1 MRLVRRSISIG
12 VPKDSVIQ
20 HENAVT
26 ADGFL
31 VMAHGS
37 AEEMA
42 RAKAI
47 LGTAN
52 PSHLGIHAGVKQ

>member
-1 MRLVRRSISIG
+1 M
-12 VPKDSVIQ
+12 K
-20 HENAVT
+20 

-31 VMAHGS
+31 VMAHGA
-37 AEEMA
+37 AEEMV

-52 PSHLGIHAGVKQ
+52 PSHLDVHAGVKALQPADQLVHAGG

>member
-1 MRLVRRSISIG
+1 MG

-20 HENAVT
+20 YEIALA
-26 ADGFL
+26 ADDFL
-31 VMAHGS
+31 VIAHGTPD
-37 AEEMA
+37 EVA

-52 PSHLGIHAGVKQ
+52 ASRLDVHPHQAAA